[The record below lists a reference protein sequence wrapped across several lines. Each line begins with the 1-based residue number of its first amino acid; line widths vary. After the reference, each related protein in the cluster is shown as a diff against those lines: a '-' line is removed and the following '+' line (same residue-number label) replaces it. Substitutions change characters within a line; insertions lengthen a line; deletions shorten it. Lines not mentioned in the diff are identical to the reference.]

1 MTEAIVTG
9 DGWLTLGAT
18 RFRCAIGRAGLRQH
32 KMEGDEGTPIGTIPL
47 RRILFRADRIRPFP
61 CAVPREPL
69 APQDGWCDDPQDKAY
84 NTLIRLPH
92 DARHERLWRDDPLY
106 DVIGVLGWNDAPVIP
121 NHGSAIFLHIARPN
135 LAPTEGCIA
144 LALPDLI
151 AILAGLTRVRVVGE

>member
-18 RFRCAIGRAGLRQH
+18 RYRCAIGRAGLRQH
-32 KMEGDEGTPIGTIPL
+32 KMEGDEATPIGTLPL

-92 DARHERLWRDDPLY
+92 DAPHERRWRDPGGNGHRSWQT
-106 DVIGVLGWNDAPVIP
+106 V
-121 NHGSAIFLHIARPN
+121 F
-135 LAPTEGCIA
+135 
-144 LALPDLI
+144 PDRLVDQRDDRR
-151 AILAGLTRVRVVGE
+151 L